1 MIKKMTPEDIAEMI
15 CRLDGPQLAQL
26 GDILEEKG
34 IANTVSFVCEVA
46 VQDKERKDEL
56 QTVQK
61 YYERYDFREG

>member
-1 MIKKMTPEDIAEMI
+1 MIKKMTPEDRAEMI

-56 QTVQK
+56 
-61 YYERYDFREG
+61 

>member
-15 CRLDGPQLAQL
+15 CRLDGPQLAHL

-56 QTVQK
+56 
-61 YYERYDFREG
+61 